1 MVGHQE
7 VVLDGQ
13 VEAVVARPADIERL
27 ALDGARGHV
36 DELGKYPELDVVVH
50 ARIVDHRAG
59 DQRQREVARV
69 DGQTLAL
76 ADVEARLSSAGL
88 GGVLDVV
95 VDERGG
101 VEVLD
106 GSRGR
111 VRLGGVPA
119 DRLAREQTDERTVTF
134 SRVRR
139 VAGQRA
145 VEVALHVR
153 VGTVGEEGGEVGVH
167 LLGVAL
173 EVELEADHDPPSRT
187 VPVSRSPHVRRG

>member
-13 VEAVVARPADIERL
+13 VEAVVARPADVERL
-27 ALDGARGHV
+27 SFDRARGHV
-36 DELGKYPELDVVVH
+36 DEFGKYPELDVVIH
-50 ARIVDHRAG
+50 ARIVNHRAG

-119 DRLAREQTDERTVTF
+119 DRLARE
-134 SRVRR
+134 
-139 VAGQRA
+139 
-145 VEVALHVR
+145 
-153 VGTVGEEGGEVGVH
+153 
-167 LLGVAL
+167 
-173 EVELEADHDPPSRT
+173 
-187 VPVSRSPHVRRG
+187 